1 MAHMEDQIWLTTVL
15 DKLKI
20 NKKIQVFNKGKMI
33 RDFTYI
39 DDVID
44 GIIKVIKIKFKNNHE
59 VLNIGKGKP
68 DNLMDLINNLEKS
81 FKKKFKIDFVQNIP
95 KGDIKK
101 TFPIQT
107 KTKKLI
113 NWKPNVGLEEGVK
126 RFVKW
131 YKINHGIK

>member
-1 MAHMEDQIWLTTVL
+1 
-15 DKLKI
+15 
-20 NKKIQVFNKGKMI
+20 MI

-81 FKKKFKIDFVQNIP
+81 FKKI
-95 KGDIKK
+95 
-101 TFPIQT
+101 
-107 KTKKLI
+107 
-113 NWKPNVGLEEGVK
+113 
-126 RFVKW
+126 
-131 YKINHGIK
+131 